1 MRGIIIGLGLAQ
13 GSEGSVA
20 PVIPYSNTKS
30 IIFDG
35 VDEYLD
41 CGTPA
46 SFGGLD
52 QQFSAA
58 CWFNTEI
65 NSACDLFGKWETAN
79 HDWLIFMAT
88 GLIVAA
94 MNTSTGA
101 VGVNTAGT
109 YNDGGWHLAI
119 ITWDGVDLVVDVD
132 GGADRVSAGAADR
145 IGGVGSKAFIAARD
159 DGLGG
164 ATSIYFGNIDEVTFF
179 DAALSA
185 GQCVELYN
193 SGIPMDVS
201 AHTAAS
207 DLVSWYRMG
216 DASGD
221 STDSG
226 DPASRVKDVTGSNNA
241 TPVNMD
247 LTDIV
252 TVVPP
257 TFNRLSLLT
266 DGVDEYAWL
275 TGASVT
281 GCDPDWDEPWSVSA
295 WLKTTDHVIPAAGAG
310 YIASKIIGAP
320 SYTGWAVGVYLGNP
334 FCFLSHGVNFGLYA
348 QSYVNQIIATGAW
361 KHVAWTYDGSGTL
374 AGGMR
379 MYVNGT
385 DAYPAG
391 QVTQSYI
398 DTFNGFGT
406 KTGAGAPLRIG
417 GASYGGYFNGSFD
430 EVSVWSK
437 ELSAFEVDTMYNSG
451 TPTDLTGSVNL
462 DAYYRCGEAPGDSA
476 TGTIFDLSGNSN
488 DLAGANMEAAD
499 IQAVTPRPFWNLLSA
514 SFDGVDERLYSSPA
528 GNAPIYDT
536 FDTFSVSCWF
546 KTTTATYGSFVAKE
560 LTHPS
565 YIGWCLFIHT
575 NNALR
580 VEISGGGAAY
590 IDVITNTTGWNDG
603 NWHHVLFCWD
613 GSGGAAG
620 VSLYID
626 GALQATTIWSDTL
639 GGGSILTSDPF
650 TIGCRGGTTLGAWIP
665 YDGRIDEVSLYSA
678 TLSPANAVE
687 LYNSGT
693 PRDAMT
699 LTTAVDLDAYY
710 RCGDNGFD
718 AIVAG
723 QAAVYDAT
731 ANNYDLVQ
739 ANMEQA
745 DFGLDTP

>member
-13 GSEGSVA
+13 GGEGSVA

-79 HDWLIFMAT
+79 HDWLIFMTT

-101 VGVNTAGT
+101 VGVNTAAA

-281 GCDPDWDEPWSVSA
+281 GCDPDWDTPFSVSV
-295 WLKTTDHVIPAAGAG
+295 WFNTTAGG
-310 YIASKIIGAP
+310 PLMNTLASKLRGAP
-320 SYTGWAVGVYLGNP
+320 TYRGWTVGVFDGKP
-334 FCFLSHGVNFGLYA
+334 FFGLYNDA
-348 QSYVNQIIATGAW
+348 ATLTYIQAYVDQYVATGAW
-361 KHVAWTYDGSGTL
+361 KHLVFTYDGSGL
-374 AGGMR
+374 ASGVTF
-379 MYVNGT
+379 YLNGS
-385 DAYPAG
+385 DAYPQG
-391 QVTQSYI
+391 QVAQAYH
-398 DTFNGFGT
+398 DAL
-406 KTGAGAPLRIG
+406 AGNTSLG
-417 GASYGGYFNGSFD
+417 GASAPLSLCSQASVGQFLGGSID
-430 EVSVWSK
+430 EVSIWSK
-437 ELSAFEVDTMYNSG
+437 ELSGADVSTIYNNG
-451 TPTDLTGSVNL
+451 TPKSLTGMTDL

-528 GNAPIYDT
+528 GNAPTYDT
-536 FDTFSVSCWF
+536 FDPFSASVWF

-626 GALQATTIWSDTL
+626 GALQATTILSDTL

-687 LYNSGT
+687 IYNNGR
-693 PRDAMT
+693 PRDVMT

-710 RCGDNGFD
+710 RCGDKGFD